1 MNEPEMNSPAPAD
14 LSEQVAALQR
24 QVFTLLL
31 ALIVVSGTLTV
42 FLYRQA
48 SLTGKDIATIK
59 PQAHQLMQVYK
70 QNLPNMETFVN
81 QLVAYGQTHP
91 DFRPILQKYGINPA
105 APPRLRSRRRQFR
118 AAVRAKIRLWRTT
131 PAATRTIRV
140 CLLMAVVN
148 D

>member
-14 LSEQVAALQR
+14 LSEQVAVLQR

-48 SLTGKDIATIK
+48 SLTGKDIAAVK
-59 PQAHQLMQVYK
+59 PQAQQLIQVYK
-70 QNLPNMETFVN
+70 QNLPSMETFVN
-81 QLVAYGQTHP
+81 QLVTYGQAHP

-105 APPRLRSRRRQFR
+105 AT
-118 AAVRAKIRLWRTT
+118 A
-131 PAATRTIRV
+131 PAAPKK
-140 CLLMAVVN
+140 
-148 D
+148 

>member
-14 LSEQVAALQR
+14 LSEQLAALQR

-59 PQAHQLMQVYK
+59 PQAQQLMQVYK
-70 QNLPNMETFVN
+70 QNLPNMEAFVN
-81 QLVAYGQTHP
+81 QLVAYGQAHP
-91 DFRPILQKYGINPA
+91 DFRPILQKYGINA
-105 APPRLRSRRRQFR
+105 
-118 AAVRAKIRLWRTT
+118 
-131 PAATRTIRV
+131 AAT
-140 CLLMAVVN
+140 APKK
-148 D
+148 